1 MVIGAD
7 GAFLLIRV
15 CFPVRD
21 KRMFPDVFVYRA
33 DPRAPSLHLV
43 PRPYPL
49 LLHFKTAVGVLAA
62 SVDTANQ
69 YCSVVIPE
77 RPPGRMIYSLQVF
90 CTKTMSWSTKVT
102 RMATDLQW
110 YGGGLGLHLHWRRLA
125 GLG

>member
-15 CFPVRD
+15 HFVERD
-21 KRMFPDVFVYRA
+21 GERVFPDVFIYRA

-49 LLHFKTAVGVLAA
+49 VLNYKTAVGVLA
-62 SVDTANQ
+62 SGDTGNQ

-77 RPPGRMIYSLQVF
+77 RSVGRMKRYSLEIF
-90 CTKTMSWSTKVT
+90 CTKNMSWSTKVT
-102 RMATDLQW
+102 RLATDLS
-110 YGGGLGLHLHWRRLA
+110 GTTA
-125 GLG
+125 G